1 MNFLI
6 YLNEKIYFYFF
17 NIFFVNAN
25 GSELKSLEE
34 SFKNIKNQG
43 EKSLLLMQRC
53 SAIYGALS
61 AMPPVELNINELETR
76 YKIFLQS
83 AINQA
88 IDNEGSANEEKTY
101 NDQLEIFKS
110 SIIFFIQIFQQNYKK
125 NNSYFKDTWI
135 ENDYEM
141 CEKL

>member
-1 MNFLI
+1 MKKFIFIFLI
-6 YLNEKIYFYFF
+6 F
-17 NIFFVNAN
+17 FFVNAN

-88 IDNEGSANEEKTY
+88 IDNEGSADEEKTY

>member
-1 MNFLI
+1 MKKFIFIFLI
-6 YLNEKIYFYFF
+6 F
-17 NIFFVNAN
+17 FFVNAN

-83 AINQA
+83 SINQA

>member
-1 MNFLI
+1 MKKFIFIFLI
-6 YLNEKIYFYFF
+6 F
-17 NIFFVNAN
+17 FFVNAN

-135 ENDYEM
+135 ENDYEI

>member
-1 MNFLI
+1 MKKFIFIFLI
-6 YLNEKIYFYFF
+6 L
-17 NIFFVNAN
+17 FFVNAN

-88 IDNEGSANEEKTY
+88 IDNEGSIDEEKTY

>member
-1 MNFLI
+1 MKKFIFIFLI
-6 YLNEKIYFYFF
+6 F
-17 NIFFVNAN
+17 FFVNAN

-88 IDNEGSANEEKTY
+88 IDNEGSADEEKIY

>member
-1 MNFLI
+1 MKKFIFIFLI
-6 YLNEKIYFYFF
+6 F
-17 NIFFVNAN
+17 FFVNAN

-125 NNSYFKDTWI
+125 NNSYFKNTWI

>member
-1 MNFLI
+1 MKKFIFIFLI
-6 YLNEKIYFYFF
+6 F
-17 NIFFVNAN
+17 FFVNAN

-61 AMPPVELNINELETR
+61 TMPPVELNINELETR

-88 IDNEGSANEEKTY
+88 IDNEGSADEEKTY

>member
-1 MNFLI
+1 MKKFIFIFLI
-6 YLNEKIYFYFF
+6 F
-17 NIFFVNAN
+17 FFVNAN

-88 IDNEGSANEEKTY
+88 IDNEGSANEEQTY

>member
-1 MNFLI
+1 MKKFIFIFLI
-6 YLNEKIYFYFF
+6 F
-17 NIFFVNAN
+17 FFVNAN

-88 IDNEGSANEEKTY
+88 IDNEDSANEEKTY
-101 NDQLEIFKS
+101 NDQLEIC
-110 SIIFFIQIFQQNYKK
+110 Q
-125 NNSYFKDTWI
+125 
-135 ENDYEM
+135 M
-141 CEKL
+141 G

>member
-1 MNFLI
+1 MKKFIFIFLI
-6 YLNEKIYFYFF
+6 F
-17 NIFFVNAN
+17 FFVNAN

-34 SFKNIKNQG
+34 SFKNIKNQR

>member
-1 MNFLI
+1 MKKFIFIFL
-6 YLNEKIYFYFF
+6 LF
-17 NIFFVNAN
+17 FFVNAN

>member
-1 MNFLI
+1 MKKFIFIFLI
-6 YLNEKIYFYFF
+6 F
-17 NIFFVNAN
+17 FFVNAN

-101 NDQLEIFKS
+101 NDQLEIYKS

>member
-1 MNFLI
+1 MKKFIFIILI
-6 YLNEKIYFYFF
+6 F
-17 NIFFVNAN
+17 FFVNAN

>member
-1 MNFLI
+1 MKKFIFIFLI
-6 YLNEKIYFYFF
+6 F
-17 NIFFVNAN
+17 FFVNAN

-88 IDNEGSANEEKTY
+88 IDNEGSADEEKTY

-110 SIIFFIQIFQQNYKK
+110 SIILFIQIFQQNYKK

>member
-1 MNFLI
+1 MKKFIFIFLI
-6 YLNEKIYFYFF
+6 F
-17 NIFFVNAN
+17 FFVNAN

>member
-1 MNFLI
+1 MKKFIFILLI
-6 YLNEKIYFYFF
+6 F
-17 NIFFVNAN
+17 FFVNAN